1 MYPELR
7 KFCFKDLCWVQY
19 FCTVRSTGLTVFAGQ
34 LVLKPFKGAAV
45 ALVVV
50 LEKDDFDSLI
60 FVDQLG
66 DEFKDEI
73 NSIDRDGRVRRV
85 RISNEIFMLRQLSIV
100 RQYSTFIILDGLTI
114 MAQW

>member
-1 MYPELR
+1 M
-7 KFCFKDLCWVQY
+7 
-19 FCTVRSTGLTVFAGQ
+19 TVFAGQ
-34 LVLKPFKGAAV
+34 LVLKPFKRAAV

-114 MAQW
+114 MAQ